1 MGFEPELE
9 LAPELEP
16 GTHVTVSVSVVV
28 TGLLVPPVDVVDVAV
43 AVKENPPLPV
53 GVQLTE
59 VPSSVIVPS
68 HEKVAVPPSSPVLR
82 VHESPSAA
90 GSVMVE
96 EPSDWPLTVA
106 LHVYVC
112 PQYEQPPPPPPP
124 LLPPGG
130 VPGGS
135 YGFVGCSC
143 PPDGSYGVVGF
154 S

>member
-1 MGFEPELE
+1 MMGGCAPDEDPEPDC
-9 LAPELEP
+9 AP
-16 GTHVTVSVSVVV
+16 GTHVTVTLEVVVVVPEVVPVDDEVSV
-28 TGLLVPPVDVVDVAV
+28 TA
-43 AVKENPPLPV
+43 KENPPPAA
-53 GVQLTE
+53 GVQLTD

-90 GSVMVE
+90 GSVMVV
-96 EPSDWPLTVA
+96 EPDCPSTVV

-112 PQYEQPPPPPPP
+112 PQYEQPPPAPAP

-130 VPGGS
+130 VPDGW
-135 YGFVGCSC
+135 YGLLGCSC
-143 PPDGSYGVVGF
+143 PPDGSYGVVGT